1 LPHRAEEL
9 DDSELWR
16 LRREAGL
23 FFRRLRTDYHGLSGP
38 AVLAR
43 TWTVMREDDVF
54 GKAAQL
60 AYYFFLALFPF
71 LIFVVASLSALDLA
85 DNGRVLLF
93 TLFARFLPGA
103 AFELVQNTFD
113 EMLRAGGPLRLSLG
127 LLVSLWSASL
137 GMSAVMDTLNAAHN
151 VKENRSVFR
160 QYAIAIALTC
170 TMGILLMATVI
181 TVLAGDAIIDFFG
194 HEGFIMA
201 GWRFAQWP
209 LSIVLLLIA
218 FAITYYFAPDLLHRP
233 QRPIVPGLFLGST
246 LFFLVCVGLRMYL
259 RYFGRY
265 NMVYGSLGAVI
276 VLLLWFYFSGV
287 ALLTG
292 GVLNGVL
299 DSLQIAKEAKP
310 TSSTS

>member
-1 LPHRAEEL
+1 LPHRTEEL

-16 LRREAGL
+16 VRREATL
-23 FFRRLRTDYHGLSGP
+23 FFRHLRTAYHGLSLP
-38 AVLAR
+38 TIIAR
-43 TWTVMREDDVF
+43 TWSAIREDDVF

-71 LIFVVASLSALDLA
+71 LIFVVASLSVLDLA
-85 DNGRVLLF
+85 DRGRILLF
-93 TLFARFLPGA
+93 TLFARFVPGA

-113 EMLRAGGPLRLSLG
+113 EMLRTGGPLRLSLG

-137 GMSAVMDTLNAAHN
+137 GMGAVMDTLNAAHN
-151 VKENRSVFR
+151 VKENRSVVK

-170 TMGILLMATVI
+170 AMGVLLMVTVV

-194 HEGFIMA
+194 QQGFIMA

-233 QRPIVPGLFLGST
+233 QRPIVPGLILGAT

-287 ALLTG
+287 ALLAG

-299 DSLQIAKEAKP
+299 DSLQLAKESKP
-310 TSSTS
+310 ATSAS